1 MLSSTS
7 LLKTSSEAR
16 TARWIV
22 FCATMRTYSTPTQKI
37 TLTATC
43 LSTGRAYVAD
53 RRAGV
58 RNYLKKKTRSERSKS
73 ISVVIAQ
80 SAPICAYFSLVPCL
94 AKRSMGNIN
103 QDAPIYETRRVLEPG
118 FTFRHSADWPSWR
131 QLSVFECFETV
142 CGVIERSVQAHRVEV
157 YAAIDWCCNRRFRIV
172 SRLIL
177 SLCRRMVWALP
188 K

>member
-58 RNYLKKKTRSERSKS
+58 RNYLKKKQRKRTLEIYLGGDRTIGPNLRVLFARAVLGEEIDGQHQPGCTNLRDATRSRARLYVSTLS
-73 ISVVIAQ
+73 G
-80 SAPICAYFSLVPCL
+80 L
-94 AKRSMGNIN
+94 A
-103 QDAPIYETRRVLEPG
+103 
-118 FTFRHSADWPSWR
+118 
-131 QLSVFECFETV
+131 
-142 CGVIERSVQAHRVEV
+142 
-157 YAAIDWCCNRRFRIV
+157 
-172 SRLIL
+172 
-177 SLCRRMVWALP
+177 
-188 K
+188 